1 MTALIEATGLSRE
14 LPGDPPA
21 VLVADAS
28 LTIESGAF
36 TAIVGPSGCG
46 KSSLLYLLGLIDRP
60 TSGTVRFDG
69 TDLSGLDGDKRA
81 KVRLERL
88 GFVFQFHFLLPEFT
102 AVENVALPIRRLGRV
117 STAEAEK
124 RAASLLATMS
134 LQGKEAKTPDRLS
147 GGERQRVAIARALA
161 NDPAVIL
168 GDEPTGNLDSGNSAA
183 VVEIFRNLAHQEGR
197 AVVCVTHDLEIAAQA
212 DVRVSMLD
220 GRVVEVVRQG

>member
-1 MTALIEATGLSRE
+1 MTVLIETSALSRE

-21 VLVADAS
+21 MLVAEAS
-28 LTIESGAF
+28 LAIESGAF

-60 TSGTVRFDG
+60 SSGIVRFDG
-69 TDLSGLDGDKRA
+69 TDMTGLDGDERA
-81 KVRLERL
+81 QIRLERL

-102 AVENVALPIRRLGRV
+102 ALENIMLPIRRLGRL
-117 STAEAEK
+117 SRGAAEA
-124 RAASLLATMS
+124 RAADLLAAMS
-134 LQGKEAKTPDRLS
+134 LSDKAKKTPDRLS

-183 VVEIFRNLAHQEGR
+183 VIEIFRKLAHQEGR
-197 AVVCVTHDLEIAAQA
+197 AVVCVTHDLEIAASA
-212 DVRVSMLD
+212 DIRVSMLD
-220 GRVVEVVRQG
+220 GRVVEVARQN